1 MGFDYEQQAK
11 KSGCPYCAGLLPIVG
26 VNDLQTTNPELMKEW
41 DYQKNIIKPYEIKVG
56 SGIKIWWKCKEGHS
70 WEAAP
75 NHRKKGQGCPYC
87 SGKKVLAGFN
97 DIKTLRPNIAK
108 EWDYEKNENK
118 TPDMYTVRSGIKVW
132 WRCKEGHSW
141 KAVIASRT
149 GKNMFNVRI
158 VQVDYLQLVQM
169 ICKQQIPI

>member
-1 MGFDYEQQAK
+1 MARKSIDWMKTMPELLNEWNYEKNNIMPSDISIWSKNKVWWKCKYGHEWASTMNSRQK

-97 DIKTLRPNIAK
+97 DIKTLRPK
-108 EWDYEKNENK
+108 
-118 TPDMYTVRSGIKVW
+118 IK
-132 WRCKEGHSW
+132 RK
-141 KAVIASRT
+141 K
-149 GKNMFNVRI
+149 K
-158 VQVDYLQLVQM
+158 LL
-169 ICKQQIPI
+169 